1 MRLRFLVALGAL
13 PVFLLGCNGQS
24 PPDGPNADRGAA
36 GDTRSGGAE
45 PGGAAAGR
53 PACVAAEA
61 APAAEL
67 PFLAVNTVDALLPLG
82 RTRGRLGV
90 TAGCLTFQVRDQT
103 YIPVWP
109 QGSRLSPGGERVVG
123 PGGESFTIGED
134 VTLDGASFSLANDSM
149 RLREPLPR
157 LCPPA
162 TYAVNL

>member
-1 MRLRFLVALGAL
+1 MLLRCLVALGTF

-24 PPDGPNADRGAA
+24 PADSPRAA
-36 GDTRSGGAE
+36 RDAAADNRSGAD
-45 PGGAAAGR
+45 PAAAASQ
-53 PACVAAEA
+53 PARVAAEA

-103 YIPVWP
+103 YTPVWP
-109 QGSRLSPGGERVVG
+109 QGSRLSPDGTRVIG
-123 PGGESFTIGED
+123 PGGESFPIGED

-149 RLREPLPR
+149 RLGAPVPR
-157 LCPPA
+157 HCPSA